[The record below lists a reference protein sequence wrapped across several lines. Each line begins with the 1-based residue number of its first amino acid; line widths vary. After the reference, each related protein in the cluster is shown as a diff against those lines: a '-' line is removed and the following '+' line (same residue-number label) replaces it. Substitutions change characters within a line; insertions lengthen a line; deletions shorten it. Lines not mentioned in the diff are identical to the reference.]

1 MLDVQ
6 RLRVFRAVVASG
18 SVQAAADHLG
28 YTPSAVS
35 QHLTAL
41 QRETGL
47 VLFEKAGRGI
57 APTPTAKVLAAES
70 DELMGS
76 LTRLGGVVDHLREGR
91 SGSVTIGDLRLRR
104 AVWLPH
110 VAQGLQ
116 RDFPDVVLE
125 LSLDEL
131 GPRARPTRPAA
142 TSRSPTRPPT
152 GPASSGP
159 ATAGWCSPRRATAVV
174 APRGHELLERVRR
187 AGPDGARSPS
197 QPMVDNDFH
206 HTGCSRIIRNAC
218 RAAGFT
224 PRFVAR
230 SDDHHTAL
238 AFVAGGIGV
247 TILPTSRSRSR
258 WPASTAASWS
268 TRAHAA
274 GSWPTCATAP
284 PRPRRSAARSSSSTR
299 RSRSVPSAAWL
310 TESFLL
316 SADNPSGAGG
326 VGTGVRRGAR

>member
-70 DELMGS
+70 DEVMGS
-76 LTRLGGVVDHLREGR
+76 LTRLGGVVNDLREGR
-91 SGSVTIGDLRLRR
+91 SGTVTIGTFDS
-104 AVWLPH
+104 AAQSWLPY

-131 GPRARPTRPAA
+131 GTAGQA
-142 TSRSPTRPPT
+142 SPTRRDIEVVNEAV
-152 GPASSGP
+152 GD
-159 ATAGWCSPRRATAVV
+159 AGTERAGYSRLVLSEEGYCVV
-174 APRGHELLERVRR
+174 APTGHPLLEQH
-187 AGPDGARSPS
+187 AGAV
-197 QPMVDNDFH
+197 PMAALTDVPIVDNDFH
-206 HTGCSRIIRNAC
+206 HTGCARIISNAC
-218 RAAGFT
+218 EAAGFT
-224 PRFVAR
+224 PRFAAR

-238 AFVAGGIGV
+238 AFVAGGVGV
-247 TILPTSRSRSR
+247 TILPDLAVPEDMPGVDSRRLVNPTPR
-258 WPASTAASWS
+258 RRIVAHVRDGAAAAPPVGRAVELLREAAAQTAA
-268 TRAHAA
+268 RRAA
-274 GSWPTCATAP
+274 G
-284 PRPRRSAARSSSSTR
+284 
-299 RSRSVPSAAWL
+299 
-310 TESFLL
+310 
-316 SADNPSGAGG
+316 
-326 VGTGVRRGAR
+326 

>member
-1 MLDVQ
+1 MLDIQ

-57 APTPTAKVLAAES
+57 APTPTAKVLATES

-76 LTRLGGVVDHLREGR
+76 LTRLGGVVDQLRDGR
-91 SGSVTIGDLRLRR
+91 SGSVTIGTFDS
-104 AVWLPH
+104 AAQSWLPH
-110 VAQGLQ
+110 VARGLQ
-116 RDFPDVVLE
+116 RDYPDVVLE

-131 GPRARPTRPAA
+131 GTAGQA
-142 TSRSPTRPPT
+142 SPTRRDIEVANESADDPGSERP
-152 GPASSGP
+152 GYSRLVLSEEGY
-159 ATAGWCSPRRATAVV
+159 RLV
-174 APRGHELLERVRR
+174 APIGHELLEQYDGPVPMAAL
-187 AGPDGARSPS
+187 AGV
-197 QPMVDNDFH
+197 PMVDNDFH
-206 HTGCSRIIRNAC
+206 HTGCSRIIANAC

-224 PRFVAR
+224 QRFAAR

-247 TILPTSRSRSR
+247 TILPDLAVPDTMPGVDSRPLVNPTPRR
-258 WPASTAASWS
+258 RIVVHVRDGAAS
-268 TRAHAA
+268 
-274 GSWPTCATAP
+274 AP
-284 PRPRRSAARSSSSTR
+284 PVGRAVELLQEAATQSAGRRSAS
-299 RSRSVPSAAWL
+299 
-310 TESFLL
+310 
-316 SADNPSGAGG
+316 
-326 VGTGVRRGAR
+326 

>member
-35 QHLTAL
+35 QHLAAL

-57 APTPTAKVLAAES
+57 AATPTAKVLAAES
-70 DELMGS
+70 EEVMGS
-76 LTRLGGVVDHLREGR
+76 LTRLGGVVDHLRAGR
-91 SGSVTIGDLRLRR
+91 SGSVTIGTFDS
-104 AVWLPH
+104 AAQSWLPH

-116 RDFPDVVLE
+116 REFPDVILE

-131 GPRARPTRPAA
+131 GTAGQAQPTRRDIEVSNESADAPGAE
-142 TSRSPTRPPT
+142 RPGYTRLVLSEESYCLVAPT
-152 GPASSGP
+152 GHA
-159 ATAGWCSPRRATAVV
+159 
-174 APRGHELLERVRR
+174 LLEEY
-187 AGPDGARSPS
+187 AGPVPLGALADVPI
-197 QPMVDNDFH
+197 VDNDFH
-206 HTGCSRIIRNAC
+206 HTGCSLIIANAC

-224 PRFVAR
+224 QRFVAR

-247 TILPTSRSRSR
+247 TILPDLAVPEDMPGVESRALVNPTPRR
-258 WPASTAASWS
+258 RIVAHVRDGAAAASPVARAVELLREAAARTAA
-268 TRAHAA
+268 RRAA
-274 GSWPTCATAP
+274 G
-284 PRPRRSAARSSSSTR
+284 
-299 RSRSVPSAAWL
+299 
-310 TESFLL
+310 
-316 SADNPSGAGG
+316 
-326 VGTGVRRGAR
+326 

>member
-70 DELMGS
+70 DEVMGS
-76 LTRLGGVVDHLREGR
+76 LTRLGGVVDDLREGR
-91 SGSVTIGDLRLRR
+91 SGSVTIGTFDS
-104 AVWLPH
+104 AAQSWLPY

-116 RDFPDVVLE
+116 RDYPDVVLE

-131 GPRARPTRPAA
+131 GTAAQAQPTRRDIDVSNEAA
-142 TSRSPTRPPT
+142 EAPGTDRP
-152 GPASSGP
+152 GYGRLVLSEESY
-159 ATAGWCSPRRATAVV
+159 CVV
-174 APRGHELLERVRR
+174 APTGHPLLEQYD
-187 AGPDGARSPS
+187 GPVPMGALADW
-197 QPMVDNDFH
+197 PMVDNDFH
-206 HTGCSRIIRNAC
+206 HTGCSLIIATAC

-224 PRFVAR
+224 QRFAAR

-247 TILPTSRSRSR
+247 TILPDLAVPEDMPGVESRALVNPTPRR
-258 WPASTAASWS
+258 RIVAHVRDGAAAAPPVARAVELLQEAAAQTAA
-268 TRAHAA
+268 RRAA
-274 GSWPTCATAP
+274 G
-284 PRPRRSAARSSSSTR
+284 
-299 RSRSVPSAAWL
+299 
-310 TESFLL
+310 
-316 SADNPSGAGG
+316 
-326 VGTGVRRGAR
+326 

>member
-28 YTPSAVS
+28 YTPSAIS

-91 SGSVTIGDLRLRR
+91 SGSVTIGTFDS
-104 AVWLPH
+104 AAQSWLPY

-131 GPRARPTRPAA
+131 GTAGQA
-142 TSRSPTRPPT
+142 SPTRRDIEVANESADDPGSERSGLQPARALRGGLLRG
-152 GPASSGP
+152 GPD
-159 ATAGWCSPRRATAVV
+159 RARA
-174 APRGHELLERVRR
+174 ARAVRR
-187 AGPDGARSPS
+187 AGPDGGPRRACRWSTTTSTTPAARGSSPTRAGRPGSPS
-197 QPMVDNDFH
+197 A
-206 HTGCSRIIRNAC
+206 S
-218 RAAGFT
+218 
-224 PRFVAR
+224 
-230 SDDHHTAL
+230 
-238 AFVAGGIGV
+238 
-247 TILPTSRSRSR
+247 
-258 WPASTAASWS
+258 WPAPTTTTPPWPSSPVAS
-268 TRAHAA
+268 A
-274 GSWPTCATAP
+274 
-284 PRPRRSAARSSSSTR
+284 
-299 RSRSVPSAAWL
+299 
-310 TESFLL
+310 
-316 SADNPSGAGG
+316 
-326 VGTGVRRGAR
+326 

>member
-70 DELMGS
+70 DEVMGS
-76 LTRLGGVVDHLREGR
+76 LTRLGGLVDDLREGR
-91 SGSVTIGDLRLRR
+91 SGSVTIGTFDS
-104 AVWLPH
+104 AAQSWLPH
-110 VAQGLQ
+110 VAKGLQ
-116 RDFPDVVLE
+116 HDFPDVVLE

-131 GPRARPTRPAA
+131 GTAGQAQPTRRDIEVVNESADDPG
-142 TSRSPTRPPT
+142 SERPGYTRMVLCEESYCLV
-152 GPASSGP
+152 AP
-159 ATAGWCSPRRATAVV
+159 ATHP
-174 APRGHELLERVRR
+174 LLQQYD
-187 AGPDGARSPS
+187 GPV
-197 QPMVDNDFH
+197 PMSALTDVPIVDNDFH
-206 HTGCSRIIRNAC
+206 HTGCSQILGNAC

-224 PRFVAR
+224 PRFAAR

-247 TILPTSRSRSR
+247 TLLPDLAVPDDMPGVESRRLVNPTPR
-258 WPASTAASWS
+258 RRIVAHVRDGAAAAPPVGRAVELLREAAAQTAAR
-268 TRAHAA
+268 RA
-274 GSWPTCATAP
+274 
-284 PRPRRSAARSSSSTR
+284 
-299 RSRSVPSAAWL
+299 
-310 TESFLL
+310 
-316 SADNPSGAGG
+316 
-326 VGTGVRRGAR
+326 TG

>member
-35 QHLTAL
+35 QHLAAL

-57 APTPTAKVLAAES
+57 APTPAAKVLAAES

-91 SGSVTIGDLRLRR
+91 SGSVTIGTFDS
-104 AVWLPH
+104 AAQSWLPH
-110 VAQGLQ
+110 VARGLQ
-116 RDFPDVVLE
+116 RDYPDVVLE

-131 GPRARPTRPAA
+131 GSAGQA
-142 TSRSPTRPPT
+142 SPTRRDIEVANEAAEDPGSERP
-152 GPASSGP
+152 GYSRLVLSEEGY
-159 ATAGWCSPRRATAVV
+159 CVV
-174 APRGHELLERVRR
+174 APSGHELLEEY
-187 AGPDGARSPS
+187 AGPIPMAALADV
-197 QPMVDNDFH
+197 PMVDNDFH
-206 HTGCSRIIRNAC
+206 HTGCSRIIANAC

-224 PRFVAR
+224 QRFVAR

-247 TILPTSRSRSR
+247 TILPDLAVPDARPGIESRALVNPTPRR
-258 WPASTAASWS
+258 RIVVHVRDGAAAAPPVGRAVELLQEAAALSAGR
-268 TRAHAA
+268 RAH
-274 GSWPTCATAP
+274 
-284 PRPRRSAARSSSSTR
+284 
-299 RSRSVPSAAWL
+299 SVP
-310 TESFLL
+310 T
-316 SADNPSGAGG
+316 
-326 VGTGVRRGAR
+326 V